1 MFRGEMARSG
11 PRAPLWGPSYSELLV
26 ECENLRS
33 EGFRARTEA
42 RDLGRDLEKA
52 KERIA
57 ALETANSLLQKHL
70 QQRQQQ
76 QNQPQH
82 SDPEQQQ
89 QQQHRRLSREEVA
102 RIVEQQKKQARERAS
117 ASRSSRPVSPH
128 QGDPEEKRMKMTAEP
143 PEDQGRARPSVAP
156 KYLG

>member
-1 MFRGEMARSG
+1 MARSG

-26 ECENLRS
+26 ECDNLRA
-33 EGFRARTEA
+33 EGFRARAEA
-42 RDLGRDLEKA
+42 RDLGRALEKA

-57 ALETANSLLQKHL
+57 ALEQANFLLQKHL

-102 RIVEQQKKQARERAS
+102 IIVEQQKKRARERAS
-117 ASRSSRPVSPH
+117 ASRSSRPASPN
-128 QGDPEEKRMKMTAEP
+128 QGDPEEKRMKMATEP